1 MEKELKEEKKR
12 GIKRRFERSKIKI
25 KNTGGWRIIKK
36 VEEKTK
42 KYTHTLSMQVPWE
55 NNSSLKNSEV
65 RLEKGKIKH

>member
-42 KYTHTLSMQVPWE
+42 KIHTHTKYASTL
-55 NNSSLKNSEV
+55 
-65 RLEKGKIKH
+65 GKQ